1 MSLLARAWRPA
12 LLMLGLVAAGVAL
25 RNLGLDARI
34 AATGE
39 NGPLAYLAAGT
50 LACAFGVPRQV
61 VAYAGGLAFGF
72 WPGAALALLAE
83 ALGCAA
89 NFFTARRLARR
100 WAERWLRRSVDN
112 RSGDNRSGDNGS
124 GDGGSAD
131 GGPGIGG
138 LGGRLDRLDRFLS
151 ARTFTATLT
160 IRLLPLGSNI
170 ALNLLAGVSGV
181 AAGPFLL
188 ASVLGYI
195 PQTAVFALLGGGVRV
210 SQGVQV
216 ALAAALFAISI
227 GLGVL
232 LLRRRPVP
240 V

>member
-25 RNLGLDARI
+25 RDLGLDARI
-34 AATGE
+34 AAAGE

-83 ALGCAA
+83 ALGCTA

-100 WAERWLRRSVDN
+100 WAERWLRRL
-112 RSGDNRSGDNGS
+112 
-124 GDGGSAD
+124 AD
-131 GGPGIGG
+131 GSPGNGG
-138 LGGRLDRLDRFLS
+138 LGGKLDRLDRFLS

-216 ALAAALFAISI
+216 ALAAALFAVSI